1 MRKKIF
7 KVLTPILLAL
17 MFMGNKSGC
26 SNSESHDR
34 EIVNKQQG
42 IYQDVQPVHI
52 YDYSIP
58 RDIYQQIYDIT
69 PTQALATY
77 SVVETIDGH
86 IKYRG
91 PSIGFPIPADMQ
103 LTNGLQ
109 PDYHSNGG
117 VAIEQAEPNGLFSS
131 KNTNATW
138 VLFVD
143 LESGNVYPMYS
154 EHHVS
159 CWPFIVKEDDKG
171 EWHRADKKPIKFKLV
186 IDTTRKINITIPKK
200 TDGK

>member
-1 MRKKIF
+1 LLFIGS
-7 KVLTPILLAL
+7 LT
-17 MFMGNKSGC
+17 GC
-26 SNSESHDR
+26 SNSAEENDR
-34 EIVNKQQG
+34 KIVDSQQK
-42 IYQDVQPVHI
+42 IYGDEQPVHI

-69 PTQALATY
+69 TTQALATY
-77 SVVETIDGH
+77 SVVETIDGR

-103 LTNGLQ
+103 LTNPLQ
-109 PDYHSNGG
+109 PAYHSSGS
-117 VAIEQAEPNGLFSS
+117 VAIEQSEPNGLFSS

-143 LESGNVYPMYS
+143 LESGNVFPMYS

-159 CWPFIVKEDDKG
+159 CWPFVVKEDDKG
-171 EWHRADKKPIKFKLV
+171 EWHRADNKPIKFKLV
-186 IDTTRKINITIPKK
+186 IDTTRKIKITIPKK
-200 TDGK
+200 NESK